1 MYFYYL
7 QKRVPSLW
15 SKLRIIVDD
24 KEQRHRGRDSYLAR
38 SQQGLRAWKGQGAG
52 KKKSKC
58 YNRDFSVLAVLISAK
73 EFLPFLYL
81 LHNKLLDS
89 TGNTD

>member
-1 MYFYYL
+1 MYFYCL

-15 SKLRIIVDD
+15 SKLRILVND

-38 SQQGLRAWKGQGAG
+38 SQQGLGAWKGQGAG
-52 KKKSKC
+52 KNKSKC
-58 YNRDFSVLAVLISAK
+58 YNRDFSALAVLISAK
-73 EFLPFLYL
+73 EFLSSLDL
-81 LHNKLLDS
+81 LRKKLLDS